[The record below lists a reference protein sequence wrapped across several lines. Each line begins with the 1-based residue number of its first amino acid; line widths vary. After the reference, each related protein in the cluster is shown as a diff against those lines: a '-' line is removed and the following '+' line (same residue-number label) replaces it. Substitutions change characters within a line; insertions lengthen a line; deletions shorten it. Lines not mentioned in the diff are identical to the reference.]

1 LIAGYLI
8 DQGSWRMAYF
18 LPGVVATFFGV
29 IYLVLRWQA
38 VRLGE
43 KNIEAATN
51 IQSAKTHSTE
61 NPLPTVTIIL
71 FVMCALGSM
80 IFQSSIFMLPKI
92 IEEQLYHLPV
102 GKNNEC

>member
-1 LIAGYLI
+1 MVYSYNKKNNAR
-8 DQGSWRMAYF
+8 RMAYF

-61 NPLPTVTIIL
+61 NPLPTVTIIV